1 MRDVSANQNSDGQN
15 CGRIF
20 GFKSANRKFWEP
32 NVQIKKFPHDP
43 DVVLAALGHEDI
55 EYMLLTSVCASV
67 ETESFVDGVCLP
79 YRLRPGK
86 NLANI
91 RYIQL
96 DSWKHGKI
104 DYFPT
109 QLLNNYGG
117 FQPRLQNIG
126 NS

>member
-1 MRDVSANQNSDGQN
+1 MAGVSALSWLIEN
-15 CGRIF
+15 F
-20 GFKSANRKFWEP
+20 GSLTSRRRSLLMTPMQFSR
-32 NVQIKKFPHDP
+32 
-43 DVVLAALGHEDI
+43 HEDI
-55 EYMLLTSVCASV
+55 GYMLLTSVCASV

-79 YRLRPGK
+79 HRVRPGK

-91 RYIQL
+91 RYGQL
-96 DSWKHGKI
+96 DEKHGEI

-117 FQPRLQNIG
+117 FQPRLHNIG